1 MRDLNL
7 KAWENELEYDFDKT
21 FLLHGIEFGFDIV
34 DQENLL
40 VEVLTKII
48 LLSYLVANYTKKSSN
63 IK

>member
-7 KAWENELEYDFDKT
+7 KAWENELECDFDET